1 MEPTQNRR
9 KLLPVDEL
17 PIRSSA
23 PVPRP
28 RPTVP
33 VDRKLSRPLL
43 PTVTGQ
49 NGPLTA
55 NPGFIRCEPP
65 YHSRQFPDD
74 INIKQYRALWTR
86 LHREA
91 QRLGAMGS
99 TPKPKSWRAVKLWGG
114 LERQCSWDILPS
126 LPLPWV
132 GIGWSHSVVA
142 FIARRC
148 RRGSRLEPPGRD
160 TPQNPSSEIQA
171 LLLHKHCGLISDPRW
186 GDANLVFPFAVYE
199 AKGWGG
205 DPREARR
212 QACSAGAVY
221 LDLLEV
227 LTKRP
232 GKHKPGKIIEDQTP
246 ESRNTQVF
254 VFTSFGAHW
263 HILVGYKRLRLKQE
277 YAGHEGMSKSVYIFQ
292 RIWSARVVTEKK
304 AWELLSLV
312 DQIHLWGVTDH
323 REFVIRH
330 LKPWHR
336 YAERC
341 YARDVEHMLG
351 YVDTAGWLN
360 PKTHARQWSVPQ
372 NCIRLP
378 EWMPHLINNSQQRYK
393 LLISR
398 AAFQIKKAFLRH
410 QGTAKARAGAGEDID
425 APVDGGVCVIDDKG
439 RYGTG
444 FRSVDE
450 ADSDDSTPI
459 SKNPWKH
466 RRKGSNSDSR
476 RSKSRWTKSKRS
488 KSRSSDLWSSDSR
501 NFDSRSLKLEEVK
514 VKEFQL
520 EEVRLKEFRLE
531 EVRLKEAKVEEF
543 RLEKFRIKEV
553 KVEEFQLEEVKEFRL
568 EEVKVEEVKV
578 EEFRLEEFRLE
589 EVKVEEVKVEEV

>member
-1 MEPTQNRR
+1 MEPTQKRR
-9 KLLPVDEL
+9 KPLPVDGL
-17 PIRSSA
+17 PIRSPA

-49 NGPLTA
+49 DGPLTE
-55 NPGFIRCEPP
+55 NPGLIRYKPP
-65 YHSRQFPDD
+65 CHPRQFPDD
-74 INIKQYRALWTR
+74 ITIKQYRALWTK
-86 LHREA
+86 LHRQA
-91 QRLGAMGS
+91 QRPRAMGS
-99 TPKPKSWRAVKLWGG
+99 TPKPKSWRAVKIPAARLLAAQRLGRQLWGG

-126 LPLPWV
+126 LPLSWV
-132 GIGWSHSVVA
+132 GIGWSHSVTRRRTR
-142 FIARRC
+142 ARRFV
-148 RRGSRLEPPGRD
+148 RHIVDNERWKKVEFAWEADAWTDVFGLMRD
-160 TPQNPSSEIQA
+160 DP
-171 LLLHKHCGLISDPRW
+171 LLAVHCGLISDPRW

-205 DPREARR
+205 DPREARQ

-227 LTKRP
+227 LAKRP
-232 GKHKPGKIIEDQTP
+232 GKHKPGKILEDQTP

-263 HILVGYKRLRLKQE
+263 HILVGYKRPRLERE
-277 YAGHEGMSKSVYIFQ
+277 YAGQEGMSKSVYVFQ

-372 NCIRLP
+372 NCIWLP
-378 EWMPHLINNSQQRYK
+378 EWRWHLTNNSQKRHK

-398 AAFQIKKAFLRH
+398 AALQIKEAFVRH
-410 QGTAKARAGAGEDID
+410 QGAAEARAGARAGEDID

-439 RYGTG
+439 RY
-444 FRSVDE
+444 
-450 ADSDDSTPI
+450 
-459 SKNPWKH
+459 
-466 RRKGSNSDSR
+466 
-476 RSKSRWTKSKRS
+476 
-488 KSRSSDLWSSDSR
+488 
-501 NFDSRSLKLEEVK
+501 
-514 VKEFQL
+514 
-520 EEVRLKEFRLE
+520 RLE
-531 EVRLKEAKVEEF
+531 SWDEYLTDSSEG
-543 RLEKFRIKEV
+543 LEEV
-553 KVEEFQLEEVKEFRL
+553 KVEEFGSVEFRL
-568 EEVKVEEVKV
+568 EEVKV

-589 EVKVEEVKVEEV
+589 EFKLEEFRLEEFRLEEFRLEEFKLEEFRLEELEEFKLEEFRLEEFRLEEFRLS